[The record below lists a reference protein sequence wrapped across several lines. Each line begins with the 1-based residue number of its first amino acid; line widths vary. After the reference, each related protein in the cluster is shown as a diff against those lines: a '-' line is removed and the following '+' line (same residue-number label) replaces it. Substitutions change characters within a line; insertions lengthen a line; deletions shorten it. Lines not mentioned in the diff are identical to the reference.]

1 VTTVSAKV
9 CLVTGA
15 SRGIGAAAA
24 RLAARRGYA
33 VGVNYRSA
41 AESATAVVAE
51 IERGG
56 GRAVALRGDVSQ
68 ADQVAAMFSAL
79 DKAFGPVTALVNN
92 AAIASARRPIAEFS
106 ADEIHQVIDTNL
118 IGTLLCTQQAVKRM
132 ARSAGGVGGAIVNL
146 SSAAVRSGGNRLSPY
161 VAAKAGVEG
170 LTLSLARELA
180 TEGIRVNAVS
190 PGVIA
195 TDQQPLNDDAWK
207 KNTAARIPLG
217 RLGTADE
224 VAEAILWLLSDDAS
238 YVSGTV
244 LAVAG
249 GS

>member
-1 VTTVSAKV
+1 
-9 CLVTGA
+9 
-15 SRGIGAAAA
+15 
-24 RLAARRGYA
+24 
-33 VGVNYRSA
+33 
-41 AESATAVVAE
+41 
-51 IERGG
+51 
-56 GRAVALRGDVSQ
+56 SQ
-68 ADQVAAMFSAL
+68 AGEVAAMFAAL
-79 DKAFGPVTALVNN
+79 DRAFGPTTALVNN
-92 AAIASARRPIAEFS
+92 AAIASARRPIVEFS
-106 ADEIHQVIDTNL
+106 TDEIHQVIDINL
-118 IGTLLCTQQAVKRM
+118 VGTLLCTQQAVKRM
-132 ARSAGGVGGAIVNL
+132 ARSAGGAGGAIVNL

-161 VAAKAGVEG
+161 VATKAGVEG

-195 TDQQPLNDDAWK
+195 TDQQPLKDEAWEK
-207 KNTAARIPLG
+207 TTVARIPLG